1 VHIYHS
7 SRTNHRTAPSER
19 MTRETRAGRESS
31 LPPKY
36 YYWHTHLPLE
46 RKNSGTNV
54 EKFRDKIHWKI
65 FVKTTKNAQKR
76 LEHGKQQQTFL
87 CHDARTRGWGSS
99 SKQVQKS
106 PQSSEMQKFW
116 IERKLLPSGSASKT
130 LLIIIFEKS
139 RGLLANPSNSR
150 EPRQASAWRCPKKL
164 LLRLAD
170 LRLSS

>member
-1 VHIYHS
+1 
-7 SRTNHRTAPSER
+7 
-19 MTRETRAGRESS
+19 
-31 LPPKY
+31 
-36 YYWHTHLPLE
+36 LPLE
-46 RKNSGTNV
+46 QKNSGTNV
-54 EKFRDKIHWKI
+54 EKFRHKIHWII
-65 FVKTTKNAQKR
+65 FVKTTKDTQKR

-87 CHDARTRGWGSS
+87 CHDARTRRSGSS

-130 LLIIIFEKS
+130 LLISIFEKS
-139 RGLLANPSNSR
+139 RGLLANPSKER

-170 LRLSS
+170 LRLSSYK